1 MLWDPIMLL
10 LLWKSMIS
18 KNKIK
23 LLRSLKLKKFREQ
36 NQKTILEGVRL
47 IDEAI
52 NSNAQIYS
60 VFAIEETLNSNQE
73 LIKKIESHH
82 ISLDMIGQDDLNG
95 ISDTQHSQGIIAE
108 VKTNSFTVA
117 DLSNGLTDH
126 IIILDNI
133 SDPGNLGAIFRTCAW
148 YGVKSIILAS
158 GTVDPFNFKSMRAAM
173 GAHFYFDHI
182 IIDYNQSIIDFL
194 NKEKFNTYCA
204 NLKGEDISKVNV
216 DQKWAI
222 ILGSEA
228 HGISESFKDYD
239 KITIKRSGKIESLN
253 VSVACGI
260 ILDQLKK

>member
-1 MLWDPIMLL
+1 MPL
-10 LLWKSMIS
+10 LLWRSMIS

-36 NQKTILEGVRL
+36 NQKTLLEGVRL

-52 NSNAQIYS
+52 NSNAQILS
-60 VFAIEETLNSNQE
+60 VFATEETLNSNQR
-73 LIKKIESHH
+73 LADKIQSHN
-82 ISLDMIGQDDLNG
+82 IPLDMIDQDDLNG

-108 VKTNSFTVA
+108 VRTNSFTVA
-117 DLSNGLTDH
+117 DLSNELTDH
-126 IIILDNI
+126 VIVLDNI

-148 YGVKSIILAS
+148 YGVKSIVLAS

-182 IIDYNQSIIDFL
+182 IIDNNQSIIDFL

-204 NLKGEDISKVNV
+204 DLKGEDISKVNSN
-216 DQKWAI
+216 QKWAI

-228 HGISESFKDYD
+228 HGISKSFKDYN